1 MKAQIREEILAS
13 IRVKEKMM
21 ESQSDVI
28 AEISQVIIDALLKGK
43 KILFCGNG
51 GSAADAQ
58 HLAAELVSKFK
69 MERRGLPSLALN
81 ANTSILTAIGNDYS
95 FERVFA
101 RQVEALGGSGDV
113 LVGISTSGNSGN
125 VVAAMEV
132 AKEKD
137 MINIALTGE
146 TGGKMKFVADYIL
159 AVPSNDTPRIQ
170 ECHITAGHIICGIV
184 EAAVCSEENE

>member
-1 MKAQIREEILAS
+1 MKEQIREEILAS
-13 IRVKEKMM
+13 IRVKERMM
-21 ESQSDVI
+21 DTQSDVI
-28 AEISQVIIDALLKGK
+28 AEISQVMIDALNKGK

-146 TGGKMKFVADYIL
+146 SGGKMKFVADYIL

>member
-1 MKAQIREEILAS
+1 MKEQIREEILAS
-13 IRVKEKMM
+13 IRVKERMM
-21 ESQSDVI
+21 DTQSDVI
-28 AEISQVIIDALLKGK
+28 AEISQVMIDALNKGK